1 MECSYATAM
10 TRLLFLPGAGGSAGF
25 WDPVAD
31 RMQEHWDRRL
41 LAWPGLGEEPPR
53 AEVRGIDD
61 LVRLTLENIG
71 DGADLIAQSMGGLV
85 AIKAALAAG
94 GRVRRLVLCAT
105 SGGLPVEALGA
116 ADWRAD
122 YRRDFPAA
130 AAWITEAREDLTG
143 RLGELD
149 VRTLL
154 LWGDSDPISPVAVGE
169 RLLTLLPDAKLHVVK
184 GAGHDLARTHAGEA
198 AFWIQDHLARQ

>member
-1 MECSYATAM
+1 M

-25 WDPVAD
+25 WNPVAD
-31 RMQEHWDRRL
+31 RLQTHWDRRL
-41 LAWPGLGEEPPR
+41 LSWPGLGEEPPR
-53 AEVRGIDD
+53 AEVQGIDD

-71 DGADLIAQSMGGLV
+71 DGSDLIAQSMGGVV
-85 AIKAALAAG
+85 AIKTALAAG

-116 ADWRAD
+116 ADWRED
-122 YRRDFPAA
+122 YRREFPNAGG
-130 AAWITEAREDLTG
+130 WITEAREDLTD

-149 VRTLL
+149 IRTLL

-169 RLLTLLPDAKLHVVK
+169 RLRALLPDAKLHVVK
-184 GAGHDLARTHAGEA
+184 GADHDLARTHAAEA
-198 AFWIQDHLARQ
+198 AWRIEDHLARW